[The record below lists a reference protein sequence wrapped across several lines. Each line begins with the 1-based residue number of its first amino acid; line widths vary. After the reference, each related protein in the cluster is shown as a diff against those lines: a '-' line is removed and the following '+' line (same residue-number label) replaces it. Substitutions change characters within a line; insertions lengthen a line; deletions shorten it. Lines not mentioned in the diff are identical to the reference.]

1 MVSEA
6 ALLDLSRALVSA
18 VRSGLPLSDAFRT
31 LASSRRHGRLLAG
44 VSRLAA
50 GGTSLHEAFAAQRAF
65 PPLFIALLR
74 AGEEGGKT
82 EEFLELY
89 ADCLEARLK
98 FRRQLERMLVY
109 PLAVTVLAA
118 GLFLLVSFKV
128 LPLVMEPLLKSGAEL
143 PPQAF
148 LFASLA
154 EWLAGS
160 WPKLLGIGALAL
172 LALRVFLI
180 SSVGRKARG
189 LAGHWL
195 PVCRYATA
203 ELRLYYIYTTMA
215 LLMKAGLL
223 PGAML
228 DVLLQFSED
237 DLVTRGRLKR
247 AAGELAG
254 GAGFARSVAAVMQE
268 DDRTA
273 AELAEKAGRLDDT
286 LLSRA
291 RLHYDRHLH
300 RVELL
305 MKAFNLSTLAA
316 IAAVCFGLILTVIWP
331 AVSALGGAKD
341 PLKALRAGPEP
352 AASQRA
358 LTPEEERTAAFN
370 SVQGGKVAGMMT
382 GGKYG
387 NEGGGGTK
395 EKRKKLAPVVPM
407 KGVGFGGGSPTDIS
421 PTSANGR

>member
-1 MVSEA
+1 
-6 ALLDLSRALVSA
+6 
-18 VRSGLPLSDAFRT
+18 
-31 LASSRRHGRLLAG
+31 
-44 VSRLAA
+44 
-50 GGTSLHEAFAAQRAF
+50 
-65 PPLFIALLR
+65 
-74 AGEEGGKT
+74 
-82 EEFLELY
+82 
-89 ADCLEARLK
+89 
-98 FRRQLERMLVY
+98 MLVY

-223 PGAML
+223 PGAMM